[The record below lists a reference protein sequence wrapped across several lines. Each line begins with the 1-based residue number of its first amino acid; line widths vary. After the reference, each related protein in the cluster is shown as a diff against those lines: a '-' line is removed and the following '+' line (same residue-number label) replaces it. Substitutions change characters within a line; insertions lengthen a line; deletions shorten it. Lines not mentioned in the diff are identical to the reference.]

1 MLVFGCMSIIAAVS
15 SHFLP
20 RETYQ
25 KKLDEEEE
33 FELDVV
39 AKSKS
44 DPAQGLTY

>member
-1 MLVFGCMSIIAAVS
+1 MSIIAAVS